1 MKWHWVEKKSYMLFM
16 DANQKFLYVGD
27 WNEQS
32 KSREGETFFTR
43 KSPTCNI
50 QIEII
55 RKLCIYLNKNL
66 NFCQGSLKWITTMSR
81 THSTSYYLTIKNSK
95 IICPKCINMVCQICT
110 YQPTNQIATSYQKMN
125 YLIQNFCKKLSIK
138 KTNNGFFQLQ

>member
-1 MKWHWVEKKSYMLFM
+1 MLFM

-55 RKLCIYLNKNL
+55 LKLCIK
-66 NFCQGSLKWITTMSR
+66 
-81 THSTSYYLTIKNSK
+81 
-95 IICPKCINMVCQICT
+95 
-110 YQPTNQIATSYQKMN
+110 PT
-125 YLIQNFCKKLSIK
+125 
-138 KTNNGFFQLQ
+138 

>member
-1 MKWHWVEKKSYMLFM
+1 M

-81 THSTSYYLTIKNSK
+81 THFILFAYDNDE
-95 IICPKCINMVCQICT
+95 
-110 YQPTNQIATSYQKMN
+110 
-125 YLIQNFCKKLSIK
+125 F
-138 KTNNGFFQLQ
+138 